1 MSVHCFF
8 RSAGKTLVV
17 LFGFGF
23 LLLFAPVA
31 SLWAQTPTPVPVPTW
46 RYDLTH
52 SGSNTSET
60 LLTPANVNVNTFGK
74 LFSLPVDGLTYAQP
88 LYVPGLKMSDG
99 LVHNVLF
106 VATSHDS
113 VYAFDADSNGGA
125 NANPIWHINLL
136 TPAYGA
142 QAGETT
148 VPWQDNNS
156 PDVGENG
163 VTGTPAINPATNTMY
178 LVATSTL
185 NGVYYSR
192 LHGINLIT
200 GAEQA
205 SGPALITAT
214 VAGTGNGSTGG
225 QLSFDP
231 LVQNQRTAVNYYNG
245 YVYFGYAAHGDIG
258 NWHGWLFAYNATTL
272 QQTAA
277 LCLSPNGFG
286 AGIWESGA
294 GMPIDSG
301 GPGGS
306 GRMFVAVGN
315 GTFGTANTPTA
326 EMGESIVQFSL
337 ANGALTPSDI
347 FVAFNA
353 ETLNGKD
360 VDLGSGGILM
370 LPDELGSYEH
380 ELVQVGKEGR
390 IDVLN
395 RDALG
400 GFAGA
405 AATSNTN
412 ALQDITGALV
422 LPAGAPTTKPPGLWN
437 TPAYWHGRV
446 YMWGNENVP
455 MMFSMVN
462 GVLSTT
468 PTSQSTVTSHFPTPS
483 FSISANGY
491 NDGIAWALRNDQF
504 NTDGPAVLYAWD
516 ATDLTNLLYE
526 SDTNAARDSAGAANK
541 NAIPIITNGK
551 VYVATHGQVDVY
563 GLFNGTPNAVAPVI
577 SPDGGTFTATQSV
590 TLTTTTTTASIYYTL
605 DGSVPTPASSLYTDP
620 ISISGDITLNA
631 IASAPGYVQSGVSSA
646 TFTFTD
652 EAPPVTFQP
661 AAGTYNSA
669 QQVTLADT
677 DTAATIYYTT
687 DGSLP
692 TAASKVYTG
701 PITVEV
707 SQTINAIAI
716 DPNLTNSDITTAAY
730 VILAGLDINFSN
742 GFSTTTGL
750 TFNGTTAVDDT
761 RLQLTDGG
769 LEEAG
774 SVFWNTPVNIQAFTT
789 NFTFQLSSPTPTQM
803 ANGFTFTIQNS
814 APTALGGDSAGLGYQ
829 GIPKSVAIKFNFY
842 NYENEGSDST
852 GIYTDG
858 EPPVNPTVDISSSGV
873 ILNSGDNINA
883 QITYDGTTL
892 TLTLTDPLL
901 SKTFTYSWPIN
912 IPQFVV
918 GNTAYVGFT
927 GGAGGLS
934 ASQKLISWTYVTQA
948 LPPVFSVAPGT
959 YTTVQNVSLTSG
971 TPDAVI
977 IYTTDGSTPNPTQSS
992 STYAYSGPIPV
1003 GQSQTIQA
1011 IAISPT
1017 EGTSM
1022 LESAA
1027 YVISLQAQTGTF
1039 SLSGTSPATIMQG
1052 GTATST
1058 ITVAP
1063 SGGFTGNVTLSCA
1076 VTPAGAAGT
1085 PSCSVTQPAAIS
1097 GTGSA
1102 MAALSFATQS
1112 TTSPG
1117 AYTVTVTGTSASL
1130 IETTTVPMLVSSPTV
1145 TPSFTLS
1152 STSVSVTAGT
1162 NGTST
1167 ITVAPT
1173 GGFLGS
1179 VALTCAVTGPAG
1191 ASNLP
1196 TCSAAQ
1202 PVAISGSS
1210 SVTAAL
1216 TVSTE
1221 AATTAGS
1228 YTVTVS
1234 GTSGSL
1240 TQTAT
1245 VAVTVIAAVP
1255 PPTPGF
1261 ALTGTSVTNAVP
1273 GTPATSTIT
1282 ITPSG
1287 GFAGSVALTC
1297 SLTSYPAGA
1306 TDLPTCTMT
1315 QPAAV
1320 SGTSG
1325 ATATLTVTTTGSS
1338 TAAMHNP
1345 LPKIF
1350 GLGGGTMAVL
1360 VFFAVPFRRRK
1371 WHTMLGL
1378 VLLCAAFMGV
1388 TGCGAVSS
1396 TTPPANGGT
1405 TAGAY
1410 VVTVTGTSGTITQ
1423 TAKVAVTV
1431 Q

>member
-1 MSVHCFF
+1 MSTHCG
-8 RSAGKTLVV
+8 RTGKTLTI
-17 LFGFGF
+17 LFSLG
-23 LLLFAPVA
+23 LLLVALPVA
-31 SLWAQTPTPVPVPTW
+31 RLWGQTPTPVLVPEW
-46 RYDLTH
+46 RYDVTH
-52 SGSNTSET
+52 AGANTTET

-74 LFSLPVDGLTYAQP
+74 LFSLSVDGLTYAQP

-125 NANPIWHINLL
+125 NAKPIWHINLL

-142 QAGETT
+142 AAGETT

-192 LHGINLIT
+192 LHAINLIT

-205 SGPALITAT
+205 NGPALITAT

-231 LVQNQRTAVNYYNG
+231 LVQNQRTALNYYNG

-258 NWHGWLFAYNATTL
+258 AWHGWLFAYNATTL

-294 GMPIDSG
+294 GMPIDSA

-315 GTFGTANTPTA
+315 GTYGTANTPTA
-326 EMGESIVQFSL
+326 EMGESIVQFNL
-337 ANGALTPSDI
+337 ANGGLTPSDI
-347 FVAFNA
+347 FVAYNA
-353 ETLNGKD
+353 GTLNGKD

-370 LPDELGSYEH
+370 LPNELGSYVH

-405 AATSNTN
+405 GATSNTN

-446 YMWGNENVP
+446 YLWGNENVP

-462 GVLSTT
+462 GVLSTA
-468 PTSQSTVTSHFPTPS
+468 PVSQSTVTSHFPTPS

-526 SDTNAARDSAGAANK
+526 SDTNAARDSAGPANK

-577 SPDGGTFTATQSV
+577 TPDGGAFTTTQSV

-605 DGSVPTPASSLYTDP
+605 DGSVPTPASNLYTGP
-620 ISISGDITLNA
+620 ISISGDVTLNA

-652 EAPPVTFQP
+652 EAPAVTFLP
-661 AAGTYNSA
+661 VAGTYNSA
-669 QQVTLADT
+669 QQVTLSDT
-677 DTAATIYYTT
+677 DTAAAIYYTT
-687 DGSLP
+687 DGSTP
-692 TAASKVYTG
+692 TAASTLYTG
-701 PITVEV
+701 PITVPI
-707 SQTINAIAI
+707 SLTINAIAI
-716 DPNLTNSDITTAAY
+716 DPKLTNSDIAAASY
-730 VILAGLDINFSN
+730 VIEAGGSQINFPN
-742 GFSTTTGL
+742 GFSTPTGL

-774 SVFWNTPVNIQAFTT
+774 SVFWNTPINVQAFTT
-789 NFTFQLSSPTPTQM
+789 NFSFQLSSPTPTQM
-803 ANGFTFTIQNS
+803 ANGFTFTIQN
-814 APTALGGDSAGLGYQ
+814 AGPTALGGDSAGLGYQ
-829 GIPKSVAIKFNFY
+829 GIPTSVAIKFNFY
-842 NYENEGSDST
+842 NYEGEGSDST

-873 ILNSGDNINA
+873 MLNSGDNINA
-883 QITYDGTTL
+883 QIVYDGTTL
-892 TLTLTDPLL
+892 TLTLTDPLV

-912 IPQFVV
+912 ITQFVG

-934 ASQKLISWTYVTQA
+934 ASQKLLSWTYVTQA
-948 LPPVFSVAPGT
+948 LPPVFSVAAGS
-959 YTTVQNVSLTSG
+959 YTTAQNVTLTSA
-971 TPDAVI
+971 TADATI
-977 IYTTDGSTPNPTQSS
+977 HYTTDGTIPNGAST
-992 STYAYSGPIPV
+992 AYTGPIAV
-1003 GQSQTIQA
+1003 GASETIQA
-1011 IAISPT
+1011 LAISPT
-1017 EGTSM
+1017 VGTSI

-1027 YVISLQAQTGTF
+1027 YIIQLQTPGTF
-1039 SLSGTSPATIMQG
+1039 SLSGVAPPTITQG
-1052 GTATST
+1052 GTATSA

-1063 SGGFTGNVTLSCA
+1063 SGGFTGTVTLTCA
-1076 VTPAGAAGT
+1076 VTSSPAGATGA
-1085 PSCSVTQPAAIS
+1085 PNCSVTQPAAIS
-1097 GTGSA
+1097 GTGSV
-1102 MAALSFATQS
+1102 MATLTFATQS
-1112 TTSPG
+1112 TTTPG
-1117 AYTVTVTGTSASL
+1117 TYTVTVTGASGSL
-1130 IETTTVPMLVSSPTV
+1130 VQTTTVPMLVSSPAV
-1145 TPSFTLS
+1145 MPSFTL
-1152 STSVSVTAGT
+1152 TGTPISVTAGA

-1167 ITVAPT
+1167 ITVAPS
-1173 GGFLGS
+1173 GGFLGT
-1179 VALTCAVTGPAG
+1179 VALTCTVTGPAG
-1191 ASNLP
+1191 ASSLP

-1202 PVAISGSS
+1202 PGAISGSG
-1210 SVTAAL
+1210 SVTAVL
-1216 TVSTE
+1216 TVST
-1221 AATTAGS
+1221 ASATTAGS
-1228 YTVTVS
+1228 YTVTVT

-1240 TQTAT
+1240 KMTAT
-1245 VAVTVIAAVP
+1245 VAVTVTAAVP

-1261 ALTGTSVTNAVP
+1261 ALTGTSVTIADA

-1287 GFAGSVALTC
+1287 GYAGSVALAC

-1306 TDLPTCTMT
+1306 SEMPTCSVT
-1315 QPAAV
+1315 QPAAI
-1320 SGTSG
+1320 SGTS
-1325 ATATLTVTTTGSS
+1325 AVTATLTVNTTGSS

-1345 LPKIF
+1345 LHQIF

-1360 VFFAVPFRRRK
+1360 VLFGVPFRRRK

-1388 TGCGAVSS
+1388 TGCGGAAMSS
-1396 TTPPANGGT
+1396 DPPPTGGT